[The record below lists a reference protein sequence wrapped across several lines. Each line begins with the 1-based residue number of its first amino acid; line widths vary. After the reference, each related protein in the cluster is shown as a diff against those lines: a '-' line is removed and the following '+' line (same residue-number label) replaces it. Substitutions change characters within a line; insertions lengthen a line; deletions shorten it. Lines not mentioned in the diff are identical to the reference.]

1 MSWLSYIFP
10 QTVAELSSPY
20 NRSIRINE
28 EKGRYKLL
36 VNGAR
41 ESGAYIE
48 DLWRYAFTHLQ
59 FPGKR
64 KIRNILVLGTAGGT
78 VIHVLHELFPSSRIT
93 GVDIDAVMISVG
105 ETYFGL
111 AEVPGLRLICNDAN
125 VFVKDYTGSKFDLVV
140 TDIFVGPDIPDF
152 VVAPVFQQRVKNILR
167 KNGLTI
173 INYLRQPGYEKK
185 APKLF
190 AVLSSLYTKVSSVDR
205 NNNRFFLA
213 Q

>member
-1 MSWLSYIFP
+1 MSWISYIFP
-10 QTVAELSSPY
+10 RTVARLSSPY

-28 EKGRYKLL
+28 ENGRYKLL

-48 DLWRYAFTHLQ
+48 DLWKHAFTHFQ
-59 FPGKR
+59 FPGTR
-64 KIRNILVLGTAGGT
+64 KIQNILVLGTAGGT
-78 VIHVLHELFPSSRIT
+78 VIHLLHELFPGSRIT
-93 GVDIDAVMISVG
+93 GVDIDEVMISVG
-105 ETYFGL
+105 KKYFGL
-111 AEVPGLRLICNDAN
+111 AEVPGVRLICNDAN
-125 VFVKDYTGSKFDLVV
+125 AFVKDYAGSRFDLVI

-152 VVAPVFQQRVKNILR
+152 VVTPAFQQRVKKLLGE
-167 KNGLTI
+167 KGLTI

-190 AVLSSLYTKVSSVDR
+190 AVLASLYTKVSSVDR